1 MVSQTLALARART
14 HTHLEL
20 IVHRH
25 DDVTRIYYGIIFT
38 ECDIDL
44 PADPSPLGGRR
55 TPSNEQH
62 REEEKT
68 HTHDNDDTCMY
79 YVYGI

>member
-1 MVSQTLALARART
+1 VRSLLRAHT
-14 HTHLEL
+14 HTSNLSYYT
-20 IVHRH
+20 H
-25 DDVTRIYYGIIFT
+25 DDVTRIHCGIIFT

-55 TPSNEQH
+55 RTPSTVQH

-68 HTHDNDDTCMY
+68 HTHDNDDTYMN
-79 YVYGI
+79 YVYYGI